1 MNERQ
6 MKKFIFAFLSLDAA
20 NISDRPGFMTELRA
34 HLAQEKGLV
43 GYGELTYA
51 EQTRLERAATAASER
66 MDALAGQEGLDMF
79 WGGVDPR

>member
-34 HLAQEKGLV
+34 HLANEKGLV
-43 GYGELTYA
+43 GYGELT
-51 EQTRLERAATAASER
+51 
-66 MDALAGQEGLDMF
+66 
-79 WGGVDPR
+79 